1 MKKNIREQEAEKHA
15 KAILEYIGENP
26 KREGLLETP
35 KRMRRAWD
43 EVFAGYKTDPKSLV
57 KCFVKG
63 SCQEMVILKHSEFFS
78 YCEHH
83 FFPFFGHCSI
93 GYIPNGKVIGVSK
106 LARLLDCF
114 SRRLQIQERM
124 VAQIADFLMDELQ
137 PLGVYVIAEGVH
149 FCMTSRG
156 VRKQDASMI
165 TSAIRGEFKTN
176 QALRNEFLHL
186 IGR

>member
-15 KAILEYIGENP
+15 KAILEYIGEDP

-124 VAQIADFLMDELQ
+124 VAQIADFLTDELQ
-137 PLGVYVIAEGVH
+137 PLGVYVL
-149 FCMTSRG
+149 
-156 VRKQDASMI
+156 KAS
-165 TSAIRGEFKTN
+165 TSA
-176 QALRNEFLHL
+176 
-186 IGR
+186 